1 MMKTSLLFAAVF
13 ILLAGGK
20 AMAVE
25 PAIVNYNSDASWSK
39 AVYNKFDGYTVYDRH
54 KTSGYDIASSWSK
67 KGIKFTVTK
76 TIGIQRAVQDPPL
89 PTFSHTE
96 NCYKDSKGERQCVP
110 APPSLPPIPQYDYY
124 ETKYRASDIMISINN
139 RTYRYFNGSVSPEL
153 SKALASAPL
162 NKNVAIKLSL
172 PESPIESEIGAGT
185 VQAWRQIFK

>member
-1 MMKTSLLFAAVF
+1 MKTSLLFAVALSV
-13 ILLAGGK
+13 LAGGT
-20 AMAVE
+20 AMAIE
-25 PAIVNYNSDASWSK
+25 PAIVNYNSDTSWSK

-54 KTSGYDIASSWSK
+54 KISGYDIASSWSK

-76 TIGIQRAVQDPPL
+76 TIGIQRAAQSLPL
-89 PTFSHTE
+89 PTLSHTE
-96 NCYKDSKGERQCVP
+96 NCYKDNKGEKQCFP
-110 APPSLPPIPQYDYY
+110 APPPLPPPPQYDYY
-124 ETKYRASDIMISINN
+124 EEKYRASDIMISINN

-162 NKNVAIKLSL
+162 NKNVAIRLSL